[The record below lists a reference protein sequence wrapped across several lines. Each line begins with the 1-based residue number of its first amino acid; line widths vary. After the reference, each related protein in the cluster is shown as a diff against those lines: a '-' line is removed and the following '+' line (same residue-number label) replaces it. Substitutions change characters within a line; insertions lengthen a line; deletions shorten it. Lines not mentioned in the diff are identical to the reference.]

1 MGLDFLCFFQLR
13 DFLLCGCKVGK
24 QEYHGRLTS
33 VKAKDTSVTL
43 APAGNKKTD
52 ETIGLE

>member
-24 QEYHGRLTS
+24 QEYHVRLTS